1 MKEEDLKGLENK
13 LWEAADKMRGAVPVS
28 DYKFIILGL
37 IFLKY
42 ISDAFEEKYQTL
54 VEDGYGLEEDRDSY
68 EAENVFYV
76 PARARWEYLNVH
88 SKNPHIGQ
96 IIDDALEE
104 IERENPSLKGVL
116 VHEFNSPNY
125 RNVNLGELI
134 DLFTNIKIGSKE
146 AQDKD
151 ILGRIYEYFLGQ
163 FASNELQK
171 GGEFYTP
178 ACLVRTMVECIEPYK
193 GRIYDP
199 ACGSGGMFV
208 QSMKFIQRHQGNI
221 NDLNIFGQEK
231 NPTTWKLAKMN
242 LAIRGLNNEGLGK
255 FADDT
260 FHNDLHKDL
269 KADFVL
275 ANPPFNI
282 SDWGQ
287 EKLVDDSRW
296 KYGIPPKGNANFAWI
311 QHMISKLSMNGK
323 AAIILANGSM
333 SATGEE
339 GKIRKEILKRDLV
352 ECIIS
357 MPEKLFYTVSVP
369 CSIWI
374 INRSKT
380 VKNKVLFI
388 EAEKLGTMK
397 SKKLRELSED
407 DVIKIAN
414 TYHTFSK
421 DGGIVNELD
430 FAKVADMNE
439 IENNNYILTPGR
451 YILKSKKEEKID
463 IPKMIRNINEN
474 INNKLTTN
482 LMSNLYNEWFIEGKR
497 ENKKWNTVKLK
508 EIVTKASTGADAI
521 KKAPIVEKNT
531 GIKCIRIGDLTNQ
544 RTYDDWGFSEVS
556 EKNYNRY
563 RLYKEDIVIGRT
575 SAIGI
580 NRLILDDRPAVYN
593 NGLIR
598 ITIDKNKAYSK
609 FIYIV
614 LNTIDYFS
622 YIDRIKKETS
632 TRENMKL
639 DYLLAYSFVL
649 PDIQVQ
655 KEFVSIYGELE
666 KYVTELINYKNI
678 SQKFDEIIK
687 LGGKYV

>member
-42 ISDAFEEKYQTL
+42 ISDAFEGKYQEL

-88 SKNPHIGQ
+88 SKDPHIGQ
-96 IIDDALEE
+96 ILDDALEE
-104 IERENPSLKGVL
+104 IERENQSLKGVL
-116 VHEFNSPNY
+116 VKEFNNPNY

-208 QSMKFIQRHQGNI
+208 QSMKFIKRHQGNI

-287 EKLVDDSRW
+287 EKLVDDPRW
-296 KYGIPPKGNANFAWI
+296 KYGIPPKGNANFAWV
-311 QHMISKLSMNGK
+311 QHMASKLSINGK
-323 AAIILANGSM
+323 AAIILANGSL
-333 SATGEE
+333 SSDTSGEGE
-339 GKIRKEILKRDLV
+339 IRKNLIEANLV
-352 ECIIS
+352 DCIIA
-357 MPEKLFYTVSVP
+357 MPSNLFYTVTIP

-374 INRSKT
+374 LSRSKKQKGKT
-380 VKNKVLFI
+380 LFI
-388 EAEKLGTMK
+388 DARNLGTMVTR
-397 SKKLRELSED
+397 KLRELFEND
-407 DVIKIAN
+407 IEKIAS
-414 TYHTFSK
+414 TYHSYQNNLNYQDVAGFSK
-421 DGGIVNELD
+421 
-430 FAKVADMNE
+430 VATIEE
-439 IENNNYILTPGR
+439 IKENNYVLTPGR
-451 YILKSKKEEKID
+451 YVGIEEQEDDGIPFEEKM
-463 IPKMIRNINEN
+463 KT
-474 INNKLTTN
+474 LTTE
-482 LMSNLYNEWFIEGKR
+482 LKAQFKESH
-497 ENKKWNTVKLK
+497 KL
-508 EIVTKASTGADAI
+508 EDEI
-521 KKAPIVEKNT
+521 KKNLE
-531 GIKCIRIGDLTNQ
+531 
-544 RTYDDWGFSEVS
+544 
-556 EKNYNRY
+556 
-563 RLYKEDIVIGRT
+563 
-575 SAIGI
+575 AIG
-580 NRLILDDRPAVYN
+580 
-593 NGLIR
+593 
-598 ITIDKNKAYSK
+598 
-609 FIYIV
+609 
-614 LNTIDYFS
+614 
-622 YIDRIKKETS
+622 
-632 TRENMKL
+632 
-639 DYLLAYSFVL
+639 
-649 PDIQVQ
+649 
-655 KEFVSIYGELE
+655 YG
-666 KYVTELINYKNI
+666 I
-678 SQKFDEIIK
+678 
-687 LGGKYV
+687 